1 MTTMHFHYYD
11 DFTEL
16 STALVKEWLAII
28 DQANSARKSSCSF
41 ALAGGSTPAPVYRLL
56 DQGLAQRNL
65 YNSKV
70 KLVATD
76 ERWVADADPQS
87 NEGLF
92 QQCMA
97 QSYQKQWQLV
107 SLKNNAATPEAAIED
122 IDQRLRTQ
130 LPANFD
136 AVLLGMGTDG
146 HVASL
151 FPGGATQQGDA
162 QCLPALHPQTQQ
174 SRMSLSL
181 PRLVQAERIWLVITG
196 AEKRHVLESALEAT
210 LEAPQA
216 ALPIAFLVQAASCP
230 IDVFWC
236 P

>member
-1 MTTMHFHYYD
+1 MHFHYYD
-11 DFTEL
+11 HFNEL
-16 STALVKEWLAII
+16 SSALVKEWLAII
-28 DQANSARKSSCSF
+28 DQANSQHRNQSSSF

-65 YNSKV
+65 GADKV

-76 ERWVADADPQS
+76 ERWVDDADPQS

-107 SLKNNAATPEAAIED
+107 SLKNSAADPDAAVDD
-122 IDQRLRTQ
+122 IDQRLRAQ

-151 FPGGATQQGDA
+151 FPGGATQQGEA

-174 SRMSLSL
+174 GRMSLSL
-181 PRLVQAERIWLVITG
+181 PRLVQTERIWLVITG
-196 AEKRHVLESALEAT
+196 AEKRQVLENAIEPAQPILPITALA
-210 LEAPQA
+210 QA
-216 ALPIAFLVQAASCP
+216 ATCP